1 MLFLLFQKI
10 IGDSNKLYNPDPID
24 YVVIPHEEF
33 TQEMASDSVAV
44 ATEILSKV
52 KEFMGLK
59 DDPEPSEMP
68 QEAAASDEQTLSES
82 EHEMSP
88 EIATL

>member
-1 MLFLLFQKI
+1 M
-10 IGDSNKLYNPDPID
+10 YNPDPID

-33 TQEMASDSVAV
+33 TQEMASDSVSV
-44 ATEILSKV
+44 ATEILNKV
-52 KEFMGLK
+52 KEFMGLR
-59 DDPEPSEMP
+59 DDPESEETT
-68 QEAAASDEQTLSES
+68 QEAESAEAQTLSES